1 MPLFKYSAAKQDGTL
16 ATGEREAENDKA
28 LAVILKQEGL
38 LLLRAEAP
46 DKKKSFFKF
55 NVGELI
61 SRIRPVSLVE
71 RMFFAR
77 NLAVM
82 IKAGLPLTRALEA
95 SSEESANPKFKKV
108 LAEVLAEVIKGKTF
122 ADALRSHPNVFNE
135 LYVNMVAVGEESGKL
150 ALVLRLLSKQMKKD
164 HDLRSRVRGAMIY
177 PAIIICAIFG
187 IGGLM
192 MVYVIPTLAE
202 TIKSL
207 GTELPWSTKLIIGLS
222 DFLQYNG
229 FLALGIIAG
238 TVFTVWRVLKTKKG
252 RDVFGRLILK
262 APIFGAIVQKFN
274 LAQFTRTLA
283 YLIASGIP
291 IVRSL
296 EITARVLGNV
306 KYRAAVEEASREIQK
321 GKQLNEIL
329 HRNPDIFHP
338 MVVQMIKV
346 GEESGK
352 ISDMLLRLA
361 MYFEEDVENTT
372 KNLST
377 IIEPVLMLMI
387 GAFVGFFAISI
398 LQPIYGSLNNI

>member
-1 MPLFKYSAAKQDGTL
+1 MSLFAYSAAKQNGTL
-16 ATGEREAENDKA
+16 VSGEREAENDKA
-28 LAVILKQEGL
+28 LAVALKQEGL
-38 LLLRAEAP
+38 LLLRAQSA
-46 DKKKSFFKF
+46 DKKRNFFKIDVNEIIARF
-55 NVGELI
+55 
-61 SRIRPVSLVE
+61 RPVGLVE

-77 NLAVM
+77 NLSVM
-82 IKAGLPLTRALEA
+82 IKAGLSLTRALEA
-95 SSEESANPKFKKV
+95 SSEESSNPKFKKII
-108 LAEVLAEVIKGKTF
+108 LEILNEITKGKSF
-122 ADALRSHPNVFNE
+122 ADALRPHPKAFNE
-135 LYVNMVAVGEESGKL
+135 LYVNMVEVGETSGKL
-150 ALVLRLLSKQMKKD
+150 TLVLRLLSNQMKKD
-164 HDLRSRVRGAMIY
+164 HDLRARVKGAMMY
-177 PAIIICAIFG
+177 PAIIIIAIFG

-207 GTELPWSTKLIIGLS
+207 GTDLPLSTKIIIAIS
-222 DFLQYNG
+222 DFLQHY
-229 FLALGIIAG
+229 AIVAVAG
-238 TVFTVWRVLKTKKG
+238 LVTCIVTVWR
-252 RDVFGRLILK
+252 ILK
-262 APIFGAIVQKFN
+262 SKSGKNIFDRIILKIPIFGGLIQKFN
-274 LAQFTRTLA
+274 LARFTRTLA

-291 IVRSL
+291 IVHGL

-306 KYRAAVEEASREIQK
+306 KYREAVNEAAQEIQK

-329 HRNPDIFHP
+329 HAHPDIFHP

-361 MYFEEDVENTT
+361 MFFEEDVDNTT

-398 LQPIYGSLNNI
+398 LQPIYGSLGNI